1 MGLRSIGQVGDA
13 MLWGRFGLLGRVLAV
28 SFLSIGV
35 HRAAAPSPVPAPQ
48 RSPAP
53 APSKTPA
60 PAPAPTPEVQQ
71 TAAAPVDL
79 DDLFKHLGERA
90 HAYETI
96 ALRFVCIESVRTSDE
111 PRKERHYDYMYV
123 QEEEQRYK
131 PYRQAHTGRLGKTV
145 AETAV
150 EFDFPDAYSWTL
162 MFVPDRQKLF
172 HFRYSGQEWFSLRQ
186 SHILEFSAPLP
197 FTSGKT
203 IYEWSGKVWVDAEN
217 YNILKVE
224 AEPGN
229 QLDRLKEQLDLY
241 RKSPRFL
248 IYAMGSKPHG
258 FRYNIT
264 FLNELHELSLPDYLE
279 FRSFTLDLQGDE
291 EWESQTI
298 LRYSGYQFFGV
309 DVRELFHVH

>member
-1 MGLRSIGQVGDA
+1 
-13 MLWGRFGLLGRVLAV
+13 MLWGRFRVLGPLLTA
-28 SFLSIGV
+28 SFLSMGSS
-35 HRAAAPSPVPAPQ
+35 RAAAPSSVPAPQ

-53 APSKTPA
+53 TPSRTAAPS
-60 PAPAPTPEVQQ
+60 PAPTPAVQQ
-71 TAAAPVDL
+71 PPTAPIDL
-79 DDLFKHLGERA
+79 DDLLKHLGERA
-90 HAYETI
+90 RAYETI

-111 PRKERHYDYMYV
+111 PRKERHYDFMYV

-150 EFDFPDAYSWTL
+150 DFNFPDAYSWTL
-162 MFVPDRQKLF
+162 MFAPDRQKLF
-172 HFRYSGQEWFSLRQ
+172 RFRYTDQEWFSLRQ
-186 SHILEFSAPLP
+186 AQILEFSAPLP
-197 FTSGKT
+197 FSSGRT
-203 IYEWSGKVWVDAEN
+203 IYEWGGKVWVDAEN
-217 YNILKVE
+217 FNILKIE

-229 QLDRLKEQLDLY
+229 QNERLKEQLDLY

-248 IYAMGSKPHG
+248 IYSMGRKPQG
-258 FRYNIT
+258 YRYNLT

-309 DVRELFHVH
+309 DVRELFHVQ

>member
-1 MGLRSIGQVGDA
+1 

-60 PAPAPTPEVQQ
+60 PAPAPTPEDQQ

-172 HFRYSGQEWFSLRQ
+172 HFR
-186 SHILEFSAPLP
+186 
-197 FTSGKT
+197 GKT